1 MKFAM
6 HNWMR
11 AEPLETTLARLERF
25 GYDGIEISGEPAE
38 YDAHEVHEQL
48 MRHGLT
54 CWGAVTLTE
63 KGRDLINGDR
73 YVRLGTIRYMK
84 DCLSFAA
91 DLGGQI
97 LTVVPCLKTAPMSS
111 VENEWRWAVDGLKE
125 CQEHADKLG
134 IRMAIEPLNRFET
147 YFINRHDQALELA
160 EQVGGNCGVCLDFYQ
175 MCAEENS
182 WESALRASA
191 SRLANVHIADSNR
204 MPPGRGSID
213 WKRAIQVLSDTA
225 YSGYLSVEFL
235 APLDRVP
242 RHSGTK
248 QGGANV
254 DSGFPADDGSGVVQE
269 QDYDRYVKETI
280 DYMRQL

>member
-11 AEPLETTLARLERF
+11 AEPLETTLERLERF

-38 YDAHEVHEQL
+38 YDAHEVREQL
-48 MRHGLT
+48 SRHALK

-63 KGRDLINGDR
+63 KGRDLINGDK

-84 DCLSFAA
+84 DCLSLAA
-91 DLGGQI
+91 DLGGEI

-111 VENEWRWAVDGLKE
+111 VDNEWLWAVEGLKE
-125 CQEHADKLG
+125 CQEHAAKVG

-191 SRLANVHIADSNR
+191 GRLANVHIADSNR

-213 WKRAIQVLSDTA
+213 WKRALQVLSDTG
-225 YSGYLSVEFL
+225 YTGYLSVEFL

-242 RHSGTK
+242 RHGASK
-248 QGGANV
+248 QGVTDV
-254 DSGFPADDGSGVVQE
+254 DSGFPTDDGSGVVQE

>member
-1 MKFAM
+1 MLLATAVM
-6 HNWMR
+6 AVVLVPMVVALLSR
-11 AEPLETTLARLERF
+11 MGTTDLTYHVRLTALPRPGREDQLHALMARLQAL
-25 GYDGIEISGEPAE
+25 P
-38 YDAHEVHEQL
+38 L
-48 MRHGLT
+48 
-54 CWGAVTLTE
+54 
-63 KGRDLINGDR
+63 DR
-73 YVRLGTIRYMK
+73 RRPLWE
-84 DCLSFAA
+84 L
-91 DLGGQI
+91 
-97 LTVVPCLKTAPMSS
+97 
-111 VENEWRWAVDGLKE
+111 WAVEGLKE
-125 CQEHADKLG
+125 CQEHAAKVG

-191 SRLANVHIADSNR
+191 GRLANVHIADSNR

-213 WKRAIQVLSDTA
+213 WKRALQVLSDTG
-225 YSGYLSVEFL
+225 YTGYLSVEFL

-242 RHSGTK
+242 RHGASK
-248 QGGANV
+248 QGVTDV
-254 DSGFPADDGSGVVQE
+254 DSGFPTDDGSGVVQE